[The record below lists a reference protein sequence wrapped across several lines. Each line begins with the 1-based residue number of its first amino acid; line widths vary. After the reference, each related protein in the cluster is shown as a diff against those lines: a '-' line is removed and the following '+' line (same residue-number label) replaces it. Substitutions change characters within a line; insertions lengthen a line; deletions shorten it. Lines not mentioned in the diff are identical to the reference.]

1 MAKQRRSLA
10 EASRPRDREMAN
22 TPAEL
27 EAAVLARRE
36 AAGAEK
42 ASAKVKITILMP
54 AEVARELKIAWQRVP
69 KDEFESITSLLTDAA
84 VDAIQRFR
92 DKYND
97 GKPFESNVAPRMPR
111 GRRPQE

>member
-1 MAKQRRSLA
+1 MGKAEIKAFRTGAGKQTKDAAMKKAGEEAQTAAKI
-10 EASRPRDREMAN
+10 
-22 TPAEL
+22 
-27 EAAVLARRE
+27 
-36 AAGAEK
+36 
-42 ASAKVKITILMP
+42 KITILMP
-54 AEVARELKIAWQRVP
+54 ADVARELKIAWQRVP

-97 GKPFESNVAPRMPR
+97 GKPFESKIEPRMPR